1 MTVFCSDCAEESEL
15 VVEALEH
22 VEREACSCGYSFVLL
37 SVASFEPIYAEGGE
51 LVELPARGD
60 LSQAA

>member
-1 MTVFCSDCAEESEL
+1 M
-15 VVEALEH
+15 VEALEH